1 MGFRIRNSNQFAS
14 WKSGEYITPADMLIG
29 QPGSNLPATQSDL
42 LTDETQV
49 RIGFSLRRNTFEGGP
64 KPVDYKAAKKVFNF
78 PYKKQISFL
87 SDLTPKEIKQ
97 WYGASQSDIAE
108 VREYLERFNGT
119 ILGMDQEQRTIT
131 ASFSLGDFKA
141 AFLANK
147 PEVIFNNDQSLYYYD
162 PSDFSNSYL
171 ESNGAGSESVADAI
185 IGAAIEL
192 LDEDY
197 EVSLNDT
204 NSLSTEV
211 SSSAPAN
218 EILPARTDYTYY
230 PVEIADF
237 YNYPA
242 HEKTKAGKDV
252 TIGLVG
258 SGGNQFETVFEN
270 NNVLREYLKAQG
282 VSTKKLGSLKSP
294 NSPEDF
300 SNPPE
305 WYGESAMDYSII
317 RSIAPRAN
325 LVVSDSDNVVL
336 YESYAELI
344 YDPSVDLIS
353 SSVGYPL
360 LPGVMNRRE
369 ALHELFVDAFL
380 RGKPIVVASGDTGTA
395 NNTTF
400 VPKGTAIPDFSDGDS
415 AILSVGGTAFSKN
428 AQKNAWARPY
438 VVNPTTFPPAFS
450 KKSRDKLTGLISEQY
465 TWNQYG
471 KQPVSIMGDRGVA
484 VYPDAASTFTLEDF
498 NGSIDFK
505 GYFFNTTASSG
516 VFGSET
522 TAMPAYQRRNLGND
536 WKASGRRYP
545 DVSVLAGSNSDKG
558 SSSWYYTLSAQPN
571 SAETAYEPVLNTG
584 GGGTSA
590 GAPLIAGLL
599 ANLTSYIRS
608 RFGKEKRL
616 GMINSLLYESYNS
629 RNKNKV
635 LFDVPGGS
643 NNASVFGLAASPD
656 QWSGFTLVYEPE
668 ENGVKY
674 LIPVNG
680 TGPGGQLDT
689 NLSSTGKGFD
699 AATGLG
705 SINGQ
710 GLLNQ
715 ITNIFAD
722 L

>member
-14 WKSGEYITPADMLIG
+14 WKSGEYITPVDMLIG

-49 RIGFSLRRNTFEGGP
+49 GIEIFLRRNTFEGEP
-64 KPVDYKAAKKVFNF
+64 KPVDFKTAKKVFSL

-97 WYGASQSDIAE
+97 WYGASQSDIGA

-119 ILGMDQEQRTIT
+119 ILGLDQEQRTI
-131 ASFSLGDFKA
+131 AAAFSLGDFKA
-141 AFLANK
+141 AFLADK
-147 PEVIFNNDQSLYYYD
+147 PEVIFNNDQFLYYYD

-171 ESNGAGSESVADAI
+171 ELNGAGSESVADAI
-185 IGAAIEL
+185 IGTAIGL
-192 LDEDY
+192 LDEVD
-197 EVSLNDT
+197 EASLTDANA
-204 NSLSTEV
+204 LSPKYSPST
-211 SSSAPAN
+211 PAN
-218 EILPARTDYTYY
+218 EILPAATGYTYY
-230 PVEIADF
+230 PAEVADF

-270 NNVLREYLKAQG
+270 NNVLRKYLKAQG
-282 VSTKKLGSLKSP
+282 VSTKKLGSLKTP

-300 SNPPE
+300 SEPTE
-305 WYGESAMDYSII
+305 WYAESAMDYSIL

-325 LVVSDSDNVVL
+325 LVVSDNSEVYDR
-336 YESYAELI
+336 YAELI

-353 SSVGYPL
+353 SSVGYRL
-360 LPGVMNRRE
+360 LPGIMNLRE

-400 VPKGTAIPDFSDGDS
+400 VPKGTAIPSFSDGDS
-415 AILSVGGTAFSKN
+415 AVLSVGGTAFSKN
-428 AQKNAWARPY
+428 AQKKAWARPS

-450 KKSRDKLTGLISEQY
+450 KKSRDKLTGLINDQY
-465 TWNQYG
+465 TWNEYSTL
-471 KQPVSIMGDRGVA
+471 PVSIMGDQGVA
-484 VYPDAASTFTLEDF
+484 VYPDSASTFKLEDF
-498 NGSIDFK
+498 NGSIDFD
-505 GYFFNTTASSG
+505 GYFSNTTASSG
-516 VFGSET
+516 IFDSEIM
-522 TAMPAYQRRNLGND
+522 AMPAYQRRNLDKD
-536 WKASGRRYP
+536 WKVSGRRYP
-545 DVSVLAGSNSDKG
+545 DVSVLAGSNSDQG
-558 SSSWYYTLSAQPN
+558 SSSNYYTLSAKPN
-571 SAETAYEPVLNTG
+571 SAETAYEPVLNTR

-599 ANLTSYIRS
+599 ANLNSYIKS
-608 RFGKEKRL
+608 RFGKKKRL

-635 LFDVPGGS
+635 FVDVPGGS
-643 NNASVFGLAASPD
+643 NNASVFGLATSPD
-656 QWSGFTLVYEPE
+656 QWSGFTVVYE
-668 ENGVKY
+668 ENGVNY

-680 TGPGGQLDT
+680 TGSGGQLDT

-715 ITNIFAD
+715 LTNIFAD